1 MPDRLEE
8 SVAKFIRRQGLFA
21 GAGSGPPNA
30 TCRVWEPR
38 ILLAV
43 SGGADSIALL
53 HILVALRAQG
63 RIDAG
68 LVCAHVNHQLRGP
81 ASDADQQFVIEQA
94 DRLGVPVAVRAV
106 EVRAYAQTQGLS
118 LETAARQLRLTSLGE
133 VAREYR
139 CEWVCTGHQKN
150 DNAET
155 VLHRLLRGTGFRGL
169 AGIRPM
175 RWVGGLRLAS
185 PLLCAT
191 RREITQYLEA
201 RHLRWCEDQTNV
213 DTVYTRNYIRH
224 RLLPFLQQEAQGCLV
239 DELSELAASAQK
251 LHDRVE
257 REAEEAW
264 SRLIEPGA
272 GRIAIQATELAGLC
286 ELVAVELL
294 RRMLVSM
301 GVGEGDLTQAH
312 YRSIL
317 QLTRADAGGRSVAL
331 PGGCLARREGERM
344 VLSTVGPTGGASL
357 AAPSLAPMDLQVPGK
372 IRFAGREIEARIL
385 PPGKIDT
392 ARIGAGKSRF
402 VEYLD
407 LDRVKLPLIV
417 RTRRLG
423 DRFQPLG
430 MRSEKK
436 VGKFLTTAKVPR
448 DLREQVLIFAD
459 RERIVWVCPIRI
471 SEQVKVREN
480 TRRILQLTIR
490 RV

>member
-8 SVAKFIRRQGLFA
+8 SVAEFIRRHGLFA

-53 HILVALRAQG
+53 HILVALKAQG

-106 EVRAYAQTQGLS
+106 DVQAYARTQGLS
-118 LETAARQLRLTSLGE
+118 LETAARQLRLASLGE

-191 RREITQYLEA
+191 RREITRYLET
-201 RHLRWCEDQTNV
+201 RHLRWREDQTNM

-224 RLLPFLQQEAQGCLV
+224 RLLPFLQQEAQGCV
-239 DELSELAASAQK
+239 AEELSELAASAQR
-251 LHDRVE
+251 LQDRVE
-257 REAEEAW
+257 RQAEEAW
-264 SRLIEPGA
+264 SRFVEPREGE
-272 GRIAIQATELAGLC
+272 IAVPAAELASLP
-286 ELVAVELL
+286 ELVAVELI
-294 RRMLVSM
+294 RRMLVSVA
-301 GVGEGDLTQAH
+301 VGEADLTQAH

-317 QLTRADAGGRSVAL
+317 QLARTNTGGKSVSL
-331 PGGCLARREGERM
+331 PGGSLARREDERM
-344 VLSTVGPTGGASL
+344 ILGTAGPTGGVAF
-357 AAPSLAPMDLQVPGK
+357 AVPNPAPMDLQVPGK
-372 IRFAGREIEARIL
+372 IRFAGCEIEARIL
-385 PPGKIDT
+385 PRPEVD
-392 ARIGAGKSRF
+392 AAQ
-402 VEYLD
+402 
-407 LDRVKLPLIV
+407 DR
-417 RTRRLG
+417 G
-423 DRFQPLG
+423 
-430 MRSEKK
+430 
-436 VGKFLTTAKVPR
+436 
-448 DLREQVLIFAD
+448 
-459 RERIVWVCPIRI
+459 
-471 SEQVKVREN
+471 
-480 TRRILQLTIR
+480 
-490 RV
+490 

>member
-8 SVAKFIRRQGLFA
+8 SVAEFIRRQGLFA

-53 HILVALRAQG
+53 HVLAALKAQG

-68 LVCAHVNHQLRGP
+68 LVCAHINHQLRGP
-81 ASDADQQFVIEQA
+81 ASDADEQFVIEQA

-118 LETAARQLRLTSLGE
+118 LETAARQLRLANLGE
-133 VAREYR
+133 LARNHR
-139 CEWVCTGHQKN
+139 CEWVCTGHQRN

-175 RWVGGLRLAS
+175 RWVGDLRLAS
-185 PLLCAT
+185 PLLCVT
-191 RREITQYLEA
+191 RGEITQYLET
-201 RHLRWCEDQTNV
+201 RRLRWREDQTNA
-213 DTVYTRNYIRH
+213 DTAYTRNYIRH
-224 RLLPFLQQEAQGCLV
+224 RLLPFLQQEAQVYLV
-239 DELSELAASAQK
+239 DELSGLAASAQK
-251 LHDRVE
+251 LHDRIE

-264 SRLIEPGA
+264 SRFVEPGE
-272 GRIAIQATELAGLC
+272 GKIGIHATELASLP
-286 ELVAVELL
+286 EIVAVELI
-294 RRMLVSM
+294 RRSLATMA
-301 GVGEGDLTQAH
+301 VGEAGLAQAH

-317 QLTRADAGGRSVAL
+317 QLARTSTDGKSVPL
-331 PGGCLARREGERM
+331 PSGCLARREGERI
-344 VLSTVGPTGGASL
+344 VLSTAGPTGGAAS
-357 AAPSLAPMDLQVPGK
+357 AAPGPAPMTLQVPGK
-372 IRFAGREIEARIL
+372 IRFAGREVEARPL
-385 PPGKIDT
+385 QRGEVT
-392 ARIGAGKSRF
+392 LARIEGDKSRF

-407 LDRVKLPLIV
+407 LDRVEQPMVV
-417 RTRRLG
+417 RTRRPG

-430 MRSEKK
+430 MMGEKK
-436 VGKFLTTAKVPR
+436 VGKFLTTAKVSR

-459 RERIVWVCPIRI
+459 RERIVWVCPIRM
-471 SEQVKVREN
+471 SEQVKVTES
-480 TRRILQLTIR
+480 TQRILQLTIR

>member
-1 MPDRLEE
+1 MADRLEE
-8 SVAKFIRRQGLFA
+8 TVAEFIRRHGLFA
-21 GAGSGPPNA
+21 GAG
-30 TCRVWEPR
+30 R

-53 HILVALRAQG
+53 HVLAALRTQG
-63 RIDAG
+63 RIGAG
-68 LVCAHVNHQLRGP
+68 LVCAHINHQLRGP
-81 ASDADQQFVIEQA
+81 ASDTDQRFVVEQA

-106 EVRAYAQTQGLS
+106 DVRVYAQTQGLS
-118 LETAARQLRLTSLGE
+118 LETAARQLRLASLGE
-133 VAREYR
+133 IAREYG

-169 AGIRPM
+169 AGIRPL
-175 RWVGGLRLAS
+175 RQVGDLRLAS

-191 RREITQYLEA
+191 RREIAHYLET
-201 RHLRWCEDQTNV
+201 RQLQWREDRTNV

-224 RLLPFLQQEAQGCLV
+224 RLLPFLQQEARVCLV

-251 LHDRVE
+251 LHERVE
-257 REAEEAW
+257 RQTAEAW
-264 SRLIEPGA
+264 SRFVEPGA
-272 GRIAIQATELAGLC
+272 DKIAIQATDLAALP

-312 YRSIL
+312 YRSVL
-317 QLTRADAGGRSVAL
+317 HLARTDTSGQSVSL
-331 PGGCLARREGERM
+331 PGGCLAHRKGKRM
-344 VLSTVGPTGGASL
+344 ILDAAGLTGRAAF
-357 AAPSLAPMDLQVPGK
+357 AAPSTPPTILPVPGK
-372 IRFAGREIEARIL
+372 TGLAGREIEAEIL
-385 PPGKIDT
+385 PREEVDA
-392 ARIGAGKSRF
+392 ARIEGDKSRF

-407 LDRVKLPLIV
+407 LDRVQPPLIV
-417 RTRRLG
+417 RTRRPG

-436 VGKFLTTAKVPR
+436 VGKFLTTAKASR

-459 RERIVWVCPIRI
+459 RERIVWVCPIRL
-471 SEQVKVREN
+471 SDQVKVRES
-480 TRRILQLTIR
+480 TQRILQLTVR